1 MAHLGKEFLRLRL
14 GVGHPGHKDQVVD
27 YVLQRPSRDEEAD
40 ILRAIDHG
48 LDVMSEVI
56 AGELERAM
64 HKLHSK

>member
-1 MAHLGKEFLRLRL
+1 MAHMGGDFLRLRI

-27 YVLQRPSRDEEAD
+27 YVLQRPSREDEAE
-40 ILRAIDHG
+40 ILRAIDRG
-48 LDVMSEVI
+48 LDVMPEVT